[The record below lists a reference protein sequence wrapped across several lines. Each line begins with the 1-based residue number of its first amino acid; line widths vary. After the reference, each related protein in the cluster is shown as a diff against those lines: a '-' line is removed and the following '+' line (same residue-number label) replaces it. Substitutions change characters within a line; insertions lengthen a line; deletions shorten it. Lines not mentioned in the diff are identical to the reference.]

1 MQTPTPYKFK
11 LGQQAS
17 IAVSGETGQIIAR
30 AEYTTGTNSY
40 LLRYKSADGRAVEA
54 WWNED
59 AVALDNSLA
68 ASSADHATSPSSTT
82 LPKGER
88 YAGIVLDADGKPTHH
103 LVLMAQ
109 RPEEDLNWQAAM
121 DWAASIGGTLP
132 TRQEQALLY
141 ANCKPNLKPEWHWSC
156 EEHKDDAS
164 CAWVC
169 NFGNGLQYITLKSYE
184 GSVVAVRRLPLQS
197 FNPLV

>member
-17 IAVSGETGQIIAR
+17 ITVSGETGQIIAR

-59 AVALDNSLA
+59 AVALDNA
-68 ASSADHATSPSSTT
+68 PTASSADRETSPGPTT
-82 LPKGER
+82 LLTGER

-121 DWAASIGGTLP
+121 DWATSMGATLP
-132 TRQEQALLY
+132 NRQEQALLY
-141 ANCKPNLKPEWHWSC
+141 ANCKPHLKPQWHWSC
-156 EEHKDDAS
+156 EEHSAS
-164 CAWVC
+164 YAWDC
-169 NFGNGLQYITLKSYE
+169 DFGYGGQSHGHKSYE

>member
-59 AVALDNSLA
+59 AVALDNA
-68 ASSADHATSPSSTT
+68 PTASSADRETSPSATS
-82 LPKGER
+82 LPTGDH

-109 RPEEDLNWQAAM
+109 RPEEDLTWQAAM
-121 DWAASIGGTLP
+121 DWAASMDGTLP
-132 TRQEQALLY
+132 NRQELALLY
-141 ANCKPNLKPEWHWSC
+141 ANCKPHLKPEWHWSC
-156 EEHKDDAS
+156 EEYSASSAWICHFTRGHQGTIHK
-164 CAWVC
+164 
-169 NFGNGLQYITLKSYE
+169 GYE

>member
-59 AVALDNSLA
+59 AVALDNA
-68 ASSADHATSPSSTT
+68 PTASSADRETSPSSTSLLT
-82 LPKGER
+82 GDR
-88 YAGIVLDADGKPTHH
+88 YAGIVLDADSKPTHH

-109 RPEEDLNWQAAM
+109 RPEEDLNWQDAM
-121 DWAASIGGTLP
+121 DWATSMGATLP
-132 TRQEQALLY
+132 NRQEQALLY
-141 ANCKPNLKPEWHWSC
+141 ANCKPHLKPQWHWSC
-156 EEHKDDAS
+156 EEHSAS
-164 CAWVC
+164 HAWNC
-169 NFGNGLQYITLKSYE
+169 YLLNGFQSLYHKSYE

>member
-59 AVALDNSLA
+59 AVALDNA
-68 ASSADHATSPSSTT
+68 PTASSADRETSPSSTSLLT
-82 LPKGER
+82 GDH
-88 YAGIVLDADGKPTHH
+88 YAGIVLDADSKPTHH

-109 RPEEDLNWQAAM
+109 RPEEDLNWQDAM
-121 DWAASIGGTLP
+121 DWATSMGATLP
-132 TRQEQALLY
+132 NRQEQALLY
-141 ANCKPNLKPEWHWSC
+141 ANCKPHLKPQWHWSC
-156 EEHKDDAS
+156 EEHSAS
-164 CAWVC
+164 FAWNC
-169 NFGNGLQYITLKSYE
+169 TFDYGFQRSLHKSYE